1 MILYISKFEEE
12 TKVRTEIRSGMSLT
26 VTPTEQFK
34 TTRIAIAL
42 IEPLNSKALTKRM
55 LLANVLEAASELF
68 PTQKAVAEELSKM
81 YGAGFGITVERRGNV
96 HILNC
101 VFDCVNERYLADKE
115 GLLEGAFAFLKQ
127 CIFEPLVFNGEFDHA
142 TFERQKK
149 NLGFYMQTVR
159 DDKQLYA
166 ALALQKIYFSDESQ
180 KSPSFGTYEQLE
192 KITPKALY
200 DYYTECIR
208 NDQIEVVV
216 SGNVDEIECEKLARE
231 LPFTKRQTF
240 NGTLFYNQNP
250 RLKVNEEDEHQPVAQ
265 GKLDLAYSLP
275 VYYREDGYYAALV
288 FNGIF
293 GGLPLSKL
301 FMNVREKASLA
312 YYANSSY
319 DSFRGFVSVQTG
331 IQAKDKNATRE
342 IISKQLDDMKNGKIT
357 QQEFRDTKEA
367 LQNSFLSRLDSPA
380 NNLEQNLVNVLMKKS
395 VSVQEWQKELNAVNF
410 EDVVEV
416 AQKTELQSIYFLDG
430 EVS

>member
-1 MILYISKFEEE
+1 M
-12 TKVRTEIRSGMSLT
+12 RTEIRSGMGLT
-26 VTPTEQFK
+26 VTPTKKFK

-42 IEPLNSKALTKRM
+42 IEPLDSKSLTKRM
-55 LLANVLEAASELF
+55 LLANVLEAASEHF
-68 PTQKAVAEELSKM
+68 PTQKAVAEKLSKM

-101 VFDCVNERYLADKE
+101 VFDCVNERYLDAEE
-115 GLLEGAFAFLKQ
+115 GLLDEAFAFLKQ
-127 CIFEPLVFNGEFDHA
+127 CIFEPLVSNEEFDQA

-166 ALALQKIYFSDESQ
+166 ALSLQKIYFADEAQ
-180 KSPSFGTYEQLE
+180 RTPSFGTYEQLK

-200 DYYTECIR
+200 SYYTECIR
-208 NDQIEVVV
+208 NDQIEIVV
-216 SGNVDEIECEKLARE
+216 SGNVDEKKCEELARA
-231 LPFTKRQTF
+231 LPFTERQEF
-240 NGTLFYNQNP
+240 NGSLFYNQRQNFEI
-250 RLKVNEEDEHQPVAQ
+250 NEEVEHQTVVQ

-275 VYYREDGYYAALV
+275 VYYRTADYYAALV

-331 IQAKDKNATRE
+331 IQAKNRNAVQT
-342 IISKQLDDMKNGKIT
+342 IISKQLEDIKNGQIT
-357 QQEFRDTKEA
+357 QREFQDTKKA
-367 LQNSFLSRLDSPA
+367 LQSSFLSRLDSPT
-380 NNLEQNLVNVLMKKS
+380 NNLDQKLVNVLTREEI
-395 VSVQEWQKELNAVNF
+395 SVQGWQTALEAVCF

-430 EVS
+430 EVN